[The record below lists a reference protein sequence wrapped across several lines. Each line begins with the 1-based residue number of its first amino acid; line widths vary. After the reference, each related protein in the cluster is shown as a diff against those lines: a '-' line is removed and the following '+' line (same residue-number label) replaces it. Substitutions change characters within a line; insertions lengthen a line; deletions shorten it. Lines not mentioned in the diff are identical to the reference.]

1 MDKDKHKYMSDK
13 LLKQQ
18 EQAEALRELG
28 ERNPDAAS
36 AIDNILAAFAPVDN
50 LDKIHEYIQKFE
62 SVVSLIKGNI
72 INSKEY
78 NNFSEAEYTTD
89 KKTIFNIKHKVLLLN
104 QIDTHDMNRVNKIY
118 KKHVNIQRIL
128 KGT

>member
-1 MDKDKHKYMSDK
+1 MDKDKQKYMSDK

-72 INSKEY
+72 NNSKGY
-78 NNFSEAEYTTD
+78 NNFSEAEYTDD
-89 KKTIFNIKHKVLLLN
+89 KKMMFNIKHKVLLLN
-104 QIDTHDMNRVNKIY
+104 QIDTHDMTRVNKIY
-118 KKHVNIQRIL
+118 QKHINIQRIL
-128 KGT
+128 TGK

>member
-78 NNFSEAEYTTD
+78 TTD